1 MLLVTWC
8 AQETAKWVSTETALA
23 VYSRWSYHDPPEDST
38 TEETESAGEETTYGA
53 DADAATAR

>member
-1 MLLVTWC
+1 M
-8 AQETAKWVSTETALA
+8 STETALA

-38 TEETESAGEETTYGA
+38 TEETESVGEETTYGA